1 MSKKINK
8 KYKLSLNSVSKL
20 QELLQE
26 QYDEADRN
34 IIEIQLEM
42 NKLANSVELNNE
54 IIEAKAKYA
63 KAMNDFIASKDKA
76 IGRKLEIAKLM
87 SEIIKHNGDTKKAN
101 ESIELPEDWTAI
113 TEKIVN
119 SPIVLE
125 ENNKTEKYYIK

>member
-8 KYKLSLNSVSKL
+8 RYKLSLNSVSKL

-87 SEIIKHNGDTKKAN
+87 SEIIKHNGDTKKAI

>member
-87 SEIIKHNGDTKKAN
+87 SEIIKHNGDTKKAI

>member
-1 MSKKINK
+1 MAKKISK
-8 KYKLSLNSVSKL
+8 KYKLSLNSVNKL

-76 IGRKLEIAKLM
+76 IGRKLEIAKIM
-87 SEIIKHNGDTKKAN
+87 SEIIKHNGDTKKAIEN
-101 ESIELPEDWTAI
+101 VELPEDWSSI
-113 TEKIVN
+113 TEKIINKVPVN
-119 SPIVLE
+119 E
-125 ENNKTEKYYIK
+125 EEPKKEQYYIK